1 MNQEICGFVNNQ
13 KTVIFV
19 HDGGADPA
27 ESRKWIGRF
36 HRLLRLFVIGMIE
49 LKNVTRRYQQGE
61 NVVLALDDVSL
72 RIEAHEFVAV
82 TGESGSG
89 KSTFLHLIGGLDKPD
104 AGEVLINGLALQSA
118 SEKELTKYR
127 ARDLGIVFQ
136 FFNLLPTL
144 NVLENVCM
152 PLQFQGIKLR
162 ESVARAREVLGLV
175 GMEKREHHF
184 VHQLSGGEMQR
195 TAIARALVH
204 RPKLLLAD
212 EPTGNLDG
220 ANAEKVLKI
229 FRRVADE
236 HLTTLVVITHSS
248 EVAEIAQRRIHL
260 RDGKLGEECVG
271 VSAGE
276 KRIGVSACR
285 RVGE

>member
-1 MNQEICGFVNNQ
+1 
-13 KTVIFV
+13 
-19 HDGGADPA
+19 
-27 ESRKWIGRF
+27 
-36 HRLLRLFVIGMIE
+36 MIE

-89 KSTFLHLIGGLDKPD
+89 KSTFLHLLGGLDKPD
-104 AGEVLINGLALQSA
+104 AGEVLIDGMALQSA
-118 SEKELTKYR
+118 SEQELTRYR

-144 NVLENVCM
+144 NVLENVCL
-152 PLQFQGIKLR
+152 PLQFQGVNLR
-162 ESVARAREVLGLV
+162 DAEVRAREMLGLV
-175 GMEKREHHF
+175 GMEKRSHHF

-229 FRRVADE
+229 FRRIADD
-236 HLTTLVVITHSS
+236 HLTTLVVITHSI
-248 EVAEIAQRRIHL
+248 EVAEIAQRRIQL
-260 RDGKLGEECVG
+260 RDGRLETRVG
-271 VSAGE
+271 VSA
-276 KRIGVSACR
+276 
-285 RVGE
+285 